1 MTHPRPVRAAGECI
15 DLPFEL
21 KRIERVARAEGDD
34 IGVFEGLAATFGDAD
49 LVGDV
54 IAPGAFGASI
64 AQPRTV
70 KMLWQ
75 HDAAEPIGVWEELEE
90 TAKGLRVKGRLLM
103 GVRRAEEAYAL
114 LRAGAVDALSIGFN
128 VPEGGAV
135 IDRAT
140 GDRRLGQVDLW
151 EISIVT
157 FPINPG
163 ARVELVKAA
172 EAAPPPRDITT
183 TREFERFLREA
194 GLPRAFAKAVTLH
207 GFAGARTAIA
217 SRREAEGEGLEELA
231 AAIKRATDRLSRLTR
246 GYERP

>member
-1 MTHPRPVRAAGECI
+1 MSHPRPVAGERI
-15 DLPFEL
+15 DVPFEL
-21 KRIERVARAEGDD
+21 KRLHPLVLDD
-34 IGVFEGLAATFGDAD
+34 GEEVGAFEGLAATFGDAD

-54 IAPGAFGASI
+54 IERGAFRGAI
-64 AQPRTV
+64 AAPRKV

-75 HDAAEPIGVWEELEE
+75 HDAAEPIGVWEALEE
-90 TAKGLRVKGRLLM
+90 TDEGLAVRGRLLM
-103 GVRRAEEAYAL
+103 GVQRAAEAHAL

-140 GDRRLGQVDLW
+140 GTRHLRQVDLW

-157 FPINPG
+157 FPVNPG
-163 ARVELVKAA
+163 ARVERVKARDAA
-172 EAAPPPRDITT
+172 EDTPRDITT
-183 TREFERFLREA
+183 AREFEKFLREA

-217 SRREAEGEGLEELA
+217 GRRDAEGEGLEELA
-231 AAIKRATDRLSRLTR
+231 AAIVRATDRLSHLTR
-246 GYERP
+246 GYT